1 MHLTS
6 MLGCLAVGVGSLL
19 FLLCLHL
26 CVGVV
31 RRRTPKGG
39 PTPKITVLKPLKGV
53 DPDLYENLASLAA
66 QDYPDFHIVFG
77 CEDAMDPALA
87 VARRVQRDFPHVA
100 MTLVAGGRAE
110 GENPKVRNL
119 TLMVKAARHD
129 WMLVSDAD
137 VRADPGYLRAIAAET
152 RDPRVGLVSSIIAGV
167 GERTLGGS
175 LDNLHMN
182 GFIASA
188 VCGADVL
195 AGHPCVVGK
204 SMLFRKSVLDC
215 IGGLA
220 LARDVLAEDYV
231 LGQAFH
237 RAGLRV
243 ALSGHPVRAMA
254 GDRTLSAFFTR
265 HVRWGQMRRHIAP
278 WHHLGEPLLTP
289 TPWLVAAFAIAF
301 GPGRAMTA
309 VDGWVLLSAS
319 VALSVKVL
327 ADGAQIKRLRGHGV
341 DFVDL
346 ALVPL
351 KDLCLF
357 GAWAVSWTKT
367 TVTWRGTVLRIGRG
381 SSLAPVS
388 SRGRAATRREAA

>member
-1 MHLTS
+1 
-6 MLGCLAVGVGSLL
+6 
-19 FLLCLHL
+19 
-26 CVGVV
+26 
-31 RRRTPKGG
+31 
-39 PTPKITVLKPLKGV
+39 
-53 DPDLYENLASLAA
+53 
-66 QDYPDFHIVFG
+66 
-77 CEDAMDPALA
+77 
-87 VARRVQRDFPHVA
+87 

-119 TLMVKAARHD
+119 TLMAKAARHD

-204 SMLFRKSVLDC
+204 SMLFRKSVLDR

-301 GPGRAMTA
+301 GPGRAMAA
-309 VDGWVLLSAS
+309 VDGWVVLSAS

-327 ADGAQIKRLRGHGV
+327 ADGAQVKRLRGHGV
-341 DFVDL
+341 DLVDL

-351 KDLCLF
+351 KDLFLF
-357 GAWAVSWTKT
+357 SAWAVSWTKT